1 MIGTVDLGHFL
12 FFGRLCLGF
21 GGHVFPLCKRDRQTI
36 RIAGHGKMR
45 ECGVE
50 DRSEGVEVLHELG
63 DVRIED
69 CVIFS
74 SHRNNIL

>member
-50 DRSEGVEVLHELG
+50 DRSE
-63 DVRIED
+63 
-69 CVIFS
+69 
-74 SHRNNIL
+74 